1 MKYSLKSKL
10 SFSYAVMALLL
21 VALISFCINVLLQS
35 QFQNYVIK
43 QREQKNVAFVSLVE
57 KQYDALHDRWN
68 KSEIE
73 NIGVNA
79 MEQGVIMK
87 LKDEAGNSVWD
98 ATIHNN
104 GLCVQMLSHMADNML
119 SHYPNFKGGYEE
131 TNYPVKVNNKE
142 VGHVEMGYYGPYY
155 FTDNDISFLNNINQ
169 ILIII
174 GMISLALALLL
185 GAFMAKRVSGPIT
198 KAVHAAGQIAKGDF
212 KQRISEKSGTLEIV
226 QLTDTIN
233 HLADSLQKQES
244 LRKQMAADVAH
255 ELRTPLANLQS
266 SLEAMIDGIWEPSGE
281 RLESCHEEII
291 RINRLVGDLEKL
303 ERFEAE
309 NAALTVSEFDLSE
322 LTQRILNNFETE
334 FFKKEIVLRFS
345 GETEMVMADK
355 DKISQVIINLVSNAL
370 KYTSK
375 GGHVEIKVREA
386 ETSTELIV
394 QDSGKGIPPADL
406 PYIFERLYR
415 ADKSRNRLT
424 GGSGLGLTITKAIV
438 ESHQGTITVVSELD
452 KGTTF
457 TVSLPKQII

>member
-1 MKYSLKSKL
+1 MKFSLRTKL

-21 VALISFCINVLLQS
+21 VALISLCINVLLQT

-43 QREQKNVAFVSLVE
+43 EREQKNVSFVGLIE
-57 KQYDALHDRWN
+57 KQYSTSNGIWN
-68 KSEIE
+68 KNAIE

-79 MEQGVIMK
+79 LEQGIIMK
-87 LKDEAGNSVWD
+87 VKDEKGNTIWD

-104 GLCVQMLSHMADNML
+104 GLCAQMLSHMSDNML
-119 SHYPNFKGGYEE
+119 SHYPNFKGGYEQ

-142 VGHVEMGYYGPYY
+142 VGHAEMGYYGPYY
-155 FTDNDISFLNNINQ
+155 FTDNDITFLNNINQ
-169 ILIII
+169 ILIAI
-174 GMISLALALLL
+174 GFISLALALLL
-185 GAFMAKRVSGPIT
+185 GTFMAKRVSGPIS
-198 KAVHAAGQIAKGDF
+198 KSVNAAGQIAKGNF
-212 KQRISEKSGTLEIV
+212 KQRITEKSGTREIM

-233 HLADSLQKQES
+233 HLADSLEKQQL
-244 LRKQMAADVAH
+244 LRKRMAADVAH

-309 NAALTVSEFDLSE
+309 NATLTISEFDVSE
-322 LTQRILNNFETE
+322 LIQHILNNFETE
-334 FFKKEIVLRFS
+334 FYKKGIQLDFS
-345 GETEMVMADK
+345 GKTQLIQADK
-355 DKISQVIINLVSNAL
+355 DKISQVITNLVSNAL
-370 KYTSK
+370 KYTPE
-375 GGHVEIKVREA
+375 GGHVEVQVNERKNSIE
-386 ETSTELIV
+386 IV
-394 QDSGKGIPPADL
+394 ITDSGKGIPSEDI
-406 PYIFERLYR
+406 PYIFERFYR

-438 ESHQGTITVVSELD
+438 ESHKGKITVLSELD

-457 TVSLPKQII
+457 TVSLPKDNE